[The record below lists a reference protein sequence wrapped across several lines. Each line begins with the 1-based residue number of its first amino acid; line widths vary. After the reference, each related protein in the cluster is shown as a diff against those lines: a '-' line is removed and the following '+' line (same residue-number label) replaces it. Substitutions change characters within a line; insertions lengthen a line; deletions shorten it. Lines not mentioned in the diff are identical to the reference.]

1 MMDVTIIV
9 QSKDVLIGK
18 VLVNNGSILNILPR
32 NMLKEI
38 SIDESHMRPSTR
50 IARVYDGSPRQIIRT
65 LEVKFYMGPQMFL
78 VTL

>member
-1 MMDVTIIV
+1 MRDVTIIV

-18 VLVNNGSILNILPR
+18 VLVNNGSILNMLPR
-32 NMLKEI
+32 KEI